1 MKYHENKKRSVKL
14 NPIAASLLLLM
25 PVMAQAEI
33 SIKNGSVTEASNGVP
48 VVNIAKANSNGLSH
62 NVYDTLNVGAEGVIF
77 NNATSAAQSVL
88 AGQIAANPNLTDGSA
103 MVILNEVT
111 STNASTINGMMEV
124 AGDSAHLIIA
134 NPNGITTQ
142 GGGFINA

>member
-1 MKYHENKKRSVKL
+1 M
-14 NPIAASLLLLM
+14 PI
-25 PVMAQAEI
+25 
-33 SIKNGSVTEASNGVP
+33 
-48 VVNIAKANSNGLSH
+48 VNIAKPNSNGLSH

-88 AGQIAANPNLTDGSA
+88 AGQIAANPNLTDRSA

-142 GGGFINA
+142 GGGFINAEKGR